1 MITVDCSEVLPIKQE
16 LLIYVSDEIGA
27 IPVVK
32 HHEFI
37 LSPVEDDGTIDTSHV
52 TMSIKKY
59 LDSIGEDQ
67 NFGVISKSEN
77 ITIKSINGKKI
88 NKSIQP
94 VHSLRTCCGL

>member
-1 MITVDCSEVLPIKQE
+1 MITVDCSEVLPIKHE

-37 LSPVEDDGTIDTSHV
+37 LSPVEDDDTIDTSHV
-52 TMSIKKY
+52 TTSIKEY
-59 LDSIGEDQ
+59 LDSIGEGQ

-94 VHSLRTCCGL
+94 VRSLRTCCGL